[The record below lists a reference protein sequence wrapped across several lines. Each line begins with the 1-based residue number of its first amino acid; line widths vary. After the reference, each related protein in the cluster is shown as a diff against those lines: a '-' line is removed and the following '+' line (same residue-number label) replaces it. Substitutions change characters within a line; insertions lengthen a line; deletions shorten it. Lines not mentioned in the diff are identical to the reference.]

1 MMARPITTVLCDL
14 DGTLIDSRRD
24 IALAFQYALRRIV
37 EGALPDE
44 TAIAQ
49 HIGKPLEHM
58 ARELG
63 YPLSPAQLT
72 IFLDTYRSRYA
83 AFCAH
88 HTRPYPGVTATLHAL
103 SSLTFG
109 VVTTKAQEQAET
121 VLQQLQ
127 LTSFFQHIQGWVPGL
142 QLKPAPDAVIAAL
155 AALRCAPQQ
164 ALMVGDTTADI
175 LAGKAAGL
183 KTCAVTYGFG
193 SLAEL
198 QHCQPDY
205 VIDTFSDLVRLVG
218 APEQSASR
226 GVGFAGRAL
235 RLPRR
240 APLLPFRSHRVNHAA
255 HLGDVRGRKAAAL
268 GMLVDE
274 RLTIRQVDAK
284 SLVTSYVRVF
294 PLDVFPLCLH
304 LGEDRVRFLCR
315 GAQRLALC
323 TADSWN
329 GSFNNISRH
338 DVCSFVYVRI
348 AVICGPI
355 ISYPSAE
362 ARRAILTAH
371 GRHVPCT

>member
-1 MMARPITTVLCDL
+1 LCDL

-72 IFLDTYRSRYA
+72 LFLDTYRSRYA

-88 HTRPYPGVTATLHAL
+88 HTCPYPA
-103 SSLTFG
+103 SLTFG

-121 VLQQLQ
+121 VLRQLQ

-198 QHCQPDY
+198 LYCQPDY

-218 APEQSASR
+218 APEQS
-226 GVGFAGRAL
+226 
-235 RLPRR
+235 
-240 APLLPFRSHRVNHAA
+240 
-255 HLGDVRGRKAAAL
+255 
-268 GMLVDE
+268 
-274 RLTIRQVDAK
+274 
-284 SLVTSYVRVF
+284 
-294 PLDVFPLCLH
+294 
-304 LGEDRVRFLCR
+304 
-315 GAQRLALC
+315 
-323 TADSWN
+323 
-329 GSFNNISRH
+329 
-338 DVCSFVYVRI
+338 
-348 AVICGPI
+348 
-355 ISYPSAE
+355 
-362 ARRAILTAH
+362 
-371 GRHVPCT
+371 

>member
-37 EGALPDE
+37 EGVPPDE

-83 AFCAH
+83 AYCAH
-88 HTRPYPGVTATLHAL
+88 HTHPYPGVTATLHAL

-109 VVTTKAQEQAET
+109 VVTTKAQEQAEM
-121 VLQQLQ
+121 VLHQLQ

-164 ALMVGDTTADI
+164 ALMVGDTAADI

-193 SLAEL
+193 SPEEL

-205 VIDTFSDLVRLVG
+205 VIDTFSDLIRLVK
-218 APEQSASR
+218 APEQ
-226 GVGFAGRAL
+226 F
-235 RLPRR
+235 
-240 APLLPFRSHRVNHAA
+240 
-255 HLGDVRGRKAAAL
+255 
-268 GMLVDE
+268 
-274 RLTIRQVDAK
+274 
-284 SLVTSYVRVF
+284 
-294 PLDVFPLCLH
+294 
-304 LGEDRVRFLCR
+304 
-315 GAQRLALC
+315 
-323 TADSWN
+323 
-329 GSFNNISRH
+329 
-338 DVCSFVYVRI
+338 
-348 AVICGPI
+348 
-355 ISYPSAE
+355 
-362 ARRAILTAH
+362 
-371 GRHVPCT
+371 